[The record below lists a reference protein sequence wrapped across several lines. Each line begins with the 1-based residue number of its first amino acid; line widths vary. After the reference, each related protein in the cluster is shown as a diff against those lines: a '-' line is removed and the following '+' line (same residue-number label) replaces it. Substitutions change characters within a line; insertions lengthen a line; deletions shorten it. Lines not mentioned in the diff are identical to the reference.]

1 MDTPSAPARPLPAS
15 ATTSASP
22 RGGTVEPARRDTDNH
37 PGAEPRPAPAA
48 EQYELRDPF
57 AEVTY
62 RSTRIEEMAAQ
73 AERLGATRFTALD
86 AQGQRTPVHKVD
98 GRWQRDTPDARAP
111 SPTAPSTANRPD
123 RSDGPDP
130 AQRTED
136 RGVRPDASQAPTN
149 ASPTPRPASDR
160 PDPKPAVDLDA
171 QDHAAQIARLESGLM
186 ERYLIK
192 RATLTVNDVS
202 VGTTEYRFRGD
213 TSRVAF
219 TETGFKLA
227 TDANSPSVARSMVDV
242 AQARNWQSLRV
253 SGSEEF
259 RRLVWLE
266 AGARGVKALGYEPS
280 PADLERLKVE
290 RDQRQANRIEPLPG
304 PAASPGANLST
315 QAAAKTSARGNGGRK
330 AVLVA
335 IEAVLVDKKV
345 PAKQREAI
353 MDAAA
358 ERLAQRARDGQTP
371 RVKVYDKTAPSQH
384 KVVPP
389 TPVPAQQPQRS
400 RERAAPVR

>member
-1 MDTPSAPARPLPAS
+1 MDTPSTPNRPLPAS
-15 ATTSASP
+15 AAAPAAP
-22 RGGTVEPARRDTDNH
+22 RGGTVEPARRDTDN
-37 PGAEPRPAPAA
+37 PGAAPRSGPSAA
-48 EQYELRDPF
+48 QYELRDPF
-57 AEVTY
+57 AEVTF
-62 RSTRIEEMAAQ
+62 RNDRIEEVAAQ

-98 GRWQRDTPDARAP
+98 GRWQHDTPDARAP
-111 SPTAPSTANRPD
+111 SQTAASTGTRPD
-123 RSDGPDP
+123 RGDRGDP
-130 AQRTED
+130 AERTED
-136 RGVRPDASQAPTN
+136 RGARRDATQTPATN
-149 ASPTPRPASDR
+149 ASPTPRLAPDR
-160 PDPKPAVDLDA
+160 PDPKPAMDLDT
-171 QDHAAQIARLESGLM
+171 QDRAVQIARLESGLM

-242 AQARNWQSLRV
+242 AQARNWQTLRV

-280 PADLERLKVE
+280 PADLERLQVE

-304 PAASPGANLST
+304 PAANLST
-315 QAAAKTSARGNGGRK
+315 QPAAKTSARGNGGRK

-353 MDAAA
+353 MHAAA
-358 ERLAQRARDGQTP
+358 EQLAQRARDGQTP
-371 RVKVYDKTAPSQH
+371 RVKVYDKSAPSQH
-384 KVVPP
+384 KMVPP
-389 TPVPAQQPQRS
+389 TPAPAQQPQRS

>member
-1 MDTPSAPARPLPAS
+1 MDTPSTPTRPLPAS
-15 ATTSASP
+15 AAAPAAP

-37 PGAEPRPAPAA
+37 PGTTHGPAPAA
-48 EQYELRDPF
+48 AQYELRDPF

-62 RSTRIEEMAAQ
+62 RSDRIEEVAAQ

-98 GRWQRDTPDARAP
+98 GRWQHDTPDARAP
-111 SPTAPSTANRPD
+111 SQTAPSTGTR
-123 RSDGPDP
+123 PDP
-130 AQRTED
+130 AARTED
-136 RGVRPDASQAPTN
+136 RSTRPDATPAPAPN
-149 ASPTPRPASDR
+149 ASPAPRSAPDR
-160 PDPKPAVDLDA
+160 PDLKPTPDLDA
-171 QDHAAQIARLESGLM
+171 QDRAAQIARLESGLM

-242 AQARNWQSLRV
+242 AQARNWQTLRV

-280 PADLERLKVE
+280 PADLERLQVE
-290 RDQRQANRIEPLPG
+290 RDHRQANRIEPLPG
-304 PAASPGANLST
+304 PAASPGT
-315 QAAAKTSARGNGGRK
+315 QPAAKTSARGNGGRK

-335 IEAVLVDKKV
+335 IEAVLVDRKV
-345 PAKQREAI
+345 PTKQREAI
-353 MDAAA
+353 MHAAA
-358 ERLAQRARDGQTP
+358 EQLAQRARDGQTP

-389 TPVPAQQPQRS
+389 TPAPAQQPQRS